1 MCRNFCALPLA
12 EVAKLMCGTKT
23 TCGAITNELP
33 AARAFL
39 DFVNCCPQMQLLS
52 VPLLRLVPA

>member
-23 TCGAITNELP
+23 TCGAITNKLP
-33 AARAFL
+33 ARL
-39 DFVNCCPQMQLLS
+39 SLLCQLLRPQRAAHDWS
-52 VPLLRLVPA
+52 TTICAAR